1 MIDRRIKFRHVQC
14 FVEIARQRSLKRA
27 ADRLFLTQPAI
38 SKTLKELEDILGAQL
53 LTRSRAGVTLTR
65 EGDVFL
71 QFAEMSVGALQQGI
85 DGVGQ
90 VRATGGQTLTV
101 GALPSVAA
109 WLLPVVVREMAE
121 VAPDV
126 ALRVSDGPHAYLVDR
141 LRQGALDLVIGRLG
155 APETMQ
161 QLSFTQLY
169 NEHVE
174 IVVRPGHPILEDPRL
189 ERIAEW
195 PVVYP
200 SPGSAIL
207 PLVERFLIANGMGD
221 LPRKVETVS
230 GAFGRVHVRN
240 SDAVWIISAGV
251 VANEL
256 AEGRLVRLPIDTTL
270 TRGPVGLMARPDEDP
285 SPPQRLFRIAVNRAI
300 EELGLVDR

>member
-53 LTRSRAGVTLTR
+53 LTRSRAGVSLTR
-65 EGDVFL
+65 EGEVFL
-71 QFAEMSVGALQQGI
+71 HFAEMSVGALQQGI

-90 VRATGGQTLTV
+90 VGDTGRQTITV

-109 WLLPVVVREMAE
+109 WLLPVAVREMAE
-121 VAPDV
+121 IAPDV
-126 ALRVSDGPHAYLVDR
+126 VVRIADGPHAFLVDR

-169 NEHVE
+169 NEHVDF
-174 IVVRPGHPILEDPRL
+174 VVRPEHPILSDPRL

-207 PLVERFLIANGMGD
+207 PLVERFLIAQGLGD

-230 GAFGRVHVRN
+230 GAFGRVYVRN
-240 SDAVWIISAGV
+240 SDAIWIISAGV

-256 AEGRLVRLPIDTTL
+256 SEGRLVRLPIDTAL
-270 TRGPVGLMARPDEDP
+270 TRGPVGLMARPDDNP
-285 SPPQRLFRIAVNRAI
+285 SPAQRMFRIAVNRAI
-300 EELGLVDR
+300 QELGLVEA